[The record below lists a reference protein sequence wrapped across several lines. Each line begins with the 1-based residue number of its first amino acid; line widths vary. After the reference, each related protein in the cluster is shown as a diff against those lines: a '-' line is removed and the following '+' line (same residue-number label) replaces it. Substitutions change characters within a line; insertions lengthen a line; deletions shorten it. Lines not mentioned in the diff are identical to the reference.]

1 MITDQKH
8 PENVEYFNY
17 VGVLIKV
24 MPDVKENLNSGLPW
38 LKQNSTHK
46 KQ

>member
-1 MITDQKH
+1 MTDQKH

-17 VGVLIKV
+17 LGGLIKV
-24 MPDVKENLNSGLPW
+24 MSDVNENLNPGLPW
-38 LKQNSTHK
+38 LKQNSTNK